1 MPGLPTPSV
10 RVPVLL
16 SVLAVLSVPALLPA
30 IDKPAPSAPAT
41 IRKVL
46 EARGLEVR
54 RATPET
60 VSGSPAI
67 KVHRDLVYA
76 RYGDREMA
84 LDLFEPP
91 ATGRLRPGILVVH
104 GGGWLKG
111 DKRKFHALAKAL
123 ALRGYVA
130 AAVGYRLGGE
140 ARFPA
145 AIHDCNAATRWLR
158 ANAGRFGVDPK
169 RLGAVGGSAGGHLVG
184 LMAAAPHVKALQGD
198 GGHSDRSSGLQAA
211 VVLAGPMQLTTGPV
225 ARKSR
230 EQPDASNANKWFGK
244 TVDEAPAL
252 YRLGA
257 PFTHFSAAT
266 PPVFFL
272 RGQFDSPAA
281 NVAARANL
289 SGLKVTG
296 VARVYHQG
304 RHGCWNQHPWFD
316 VMLDDIDEFLAGTL
330 GDPNPDQL
338 HRWPRRWLSIP
349 GVDVFRGPDRLE
361 LVVGPGFS
369 GKVLRLPRLN
379 NPVRHV
385 EVINPPARSD
395 KRRTLKL
402 VSRVGH
408 WDIPL
413 PQLATTSPLRIR
425 VATVGRPWVSK
436 LPRVISPK
444 TAASSSIVLAAHD
457 AVPVGKMLRYE
468 PQPHKNTLGYWV
480 NVKDWCWWQVYIER
494 PGRYEIVVFQ
504 GCGKG
509 HGGSRVAVSLA
520 GQSREFT
527 VEDTG
532 GFQAFRNREIG
543 DVTIGQP
550 GLYRL
555 EVRPITKARVAV
567 MDVRR
572 IVLKRIGD
580 PPAASGDE

>member
-1 MPGLPTPSV
+1 MPGLFNRLP
-10 RVPVLL
+10 RVSLL
-16 SVLAVLSVPALLPA
+16 LPLLAVVMVPLLLPA
-30 IDKPAPSAPAT
+30 ADKPAPSAAAT
-41 IRKVL
+41 IRKAL
-46 EARGLEVR
+46 KARGVQVR

-60 VSGSPAI
+60 VSGDQAI
-67 KVHRDLVYA
+67 KVHTDLVYA
-76 RYGDREMA
+76 RYGDRSLA

-91 ATGRLRPGILVVH
+91 PTGRSRPGILVVH

-111 DKRKFHALAKAL
+111 DKQKFHALAKAL

-145 AIHDCNAATRWLR
+145 AVHDCNAATRWLR
-158 ANAGRFGVDPK
+158 ANAARFAVDPK
-169 RLGAVGGSAGGHLVG
+169 RIGAVGGSAGGHLVG
-184 LMAAAPHVKALQGD
+184 LMAAAAQVKSLQGQ
-198 GGHSDRSSGLQAA
+198 GGHPDRSSRLQAA
-211 VVLAGPMQLTTGPV
+211 VVLAGPMQLATGSV

-266 PPVFFL
+266 PPMFFL

-281 NVAARANL
+281 NVPAREKL
-289 SGLKVTG
+289 TRLKVTSI
-296 VARVYHQG
+296 ARVYHQG

-316 VMLDDIDEFLAGTL
+316 VMVDDIDEFLADSL
-330 GDPNPDQL
+330 GDPDPVAL
-338 HRWPRRWLSIP
+338 HRWTRWLSIP
-349 GVDVFRGPDRLE
+349 GVDVFRGRDRVE
-361 LVVGPGFS
+361 LVVGPDFS
-369 GKVLRLPRLN
+369 GKVLQLPRLN

-385 EVINPPARSD
+385 ELIDPGVRSG
-395 KRRTLKL
+395 KPQKLKL
-402 VSRVGH
+402 ISQVNR

-413 PQLATTSPLRIR
+413 PESSAAGPRRVR

-436 LPRVISPK
+436 LPRVVSPK
-444 TAASSSIVLAAHD
+444 TAASSTIVLAAHD
-457 AVPVGKMLRYE
+457 AVAVGKMLRYE
-468 PQPHKNTLGYWV
+468 PLPHKNTLGYWV

-543 DVTIGQP
+543 GVTIERP

-555 EVRPITKARVAV
+555 EVRPRSKARVAV

-572 IVLKRIGD
+572 IVLNRSGD
-580 PPAASGDE
+580 PRAVSGGE